1 MLSKLTMIGLNRY
14 SEGALWEQLVL
25 PDGMDKELFI
35 NECLRQGGEFPVLY
49 ADLDFMKLQIGEW
62 SKKWL
67 HNFERWWK
75 AYQFEYEALFNLDV
89 KSTRTEIGTNTAN
102 SSATGNDNSDSNVTT
117 VATST
122 ANSSATGNVTSNGS
136 NTDTS
141 DLSKAAYDSS
151 NMVPVEHTSNGG
163 NSSVITDNTNSSNSN
178 NSTTTNTSNSTINS
192 NSLTRNDTSN
202 HEITTEEIRQG
213 NQGVTMSQEMLLAE
227 YNAWSFNIY
236 SHMAEIFVSEM
247 CICIYL

>member
-14 SEGALWEQLVL
+14 SDGALWENLVL
-25 PDGMDKELFI
+25 PEGMSKELFI

-49 ADLDFMKLQIGEW
+49 ADLDFMKFQIGEW

-89 KSTRTEIGTNTAN
+89 KSTITEQGSNEESGSKSSNGRRTEQANESNNGSSNGGTTNTQ
-102 SSATGNDNSDSNVTT
+102 
-117 VATST
+117 
-122 ANSSATGNVTSNGS
+122 
-136 NTDTS
+136 
-141 DLSKAAYDSS
+141 SKAAYDSS
-151 NMVPVEHTSNGG
+151 AFQNVEQIVSTSNA
-163 NSSVITDNTNSSNSN
+163 SSSGSRSNSV
-178 NSTTTNTSNSTINS
+178 TNTLSDSEN
-192 NSLTRNDTSN
+192 TSGSSS
-202 HEITTEEIRQG
+202 HIITTEEIRQG

-236 SHMAEIFVSEM
+236 NHMAEIFISEM
-247 CICIYL
+247 CICIYV